1 MIGNITKKAIT
12 ICINM
17 NIPFCIYALP
27 HSKRCVFYANPSAP
41 IESRATF
48 DGQHQFYVNFFNN
61 EGPYTVGIKP
71 EMAATEIVKNLAS
84 LKFRDDPDIS
94 PWSRETKEIQY
105 HSQARQIIDS
115 LKKRGGKTVLSR
127 TFFCECDLDSEYNWP
142 NIIDAYFERNQ
153 GCFRNVFYTRE
164 TGCWI
169 GATPEILLDVNHKN
183 MSFET
188 MSLAGTRPLCDTN
201 KEWDTKNREEHDYV
215 TDYISSTLVK
225 LGVDHKVGM
234 QENVPFG
241 NIEHLCHR
249 ISGRLNDT
257 PIEKILTTLSP
268 TPAVLGFPTQKA
280 LEDIKQ
286 FEVHPRFC
294 YSGFVGVC
302 DKKGYH
308 LYVNL
313 RCAHFNNQ
321 CACIYAGGGLTAKS
335 KPHTEWEETT
345 LKLFPLLQSIIY
357 YG

>member
-1 MIGNITKKAIT
+1 MIGNITKKAIS

-27 HSKRCVFYANPSAP
+27 HSKRCVFYANPTAP
-41 IESRATF
+41 VESKATF
-48 DGQHQFYVNFFNN
+48 DSQAQFFINFFNN
-61 EGPYTVGIKP
+61 ENQYTIGIKP
-71 EMAATEIVKNLAS
+71 EMTATEIIKNLAFF
-84 LKFRDDPDIS
+84 KFREDPDIS
-94 PWSRETKEIQY
+94 PWPCETKEIQY

-127 TFFCECDLDSEYNWP
+127 TFFCESDLDTEYNWP
-142 NIIDAYFERNQ
+142 NIIDAYFEQNQ
-153 GCFRNVFYTRE
+153 GCFRNAFYTRE

-169 GATPEILLDVNHKN
+169 GATPEILLEVSHKDK
-183 MSFET
+183 SFVT
-188 MSLAGTRPLCDTN
+188 MSLAGTRSHTDSN
-201 KEWDTKNREEHDYV
+201 AEWDSKNIEEHNYV
-215 TDYISSTLVK
+215 TDYISNTLQE
-225 LGVDHKVGM
+225 LEIEHKIGE

-241 NIEHLCHR
+241 NIEHLCHK
-249 ISGRLNDT
+249 ITGNLKDVDL
-257 PIEKILTTLSP
+257 EKLLFTLSP
-268 TPAVLGFPTQKA
+268 TPAVLGYPAKEA
-280 LEDIKQ
+280 LREIKK

-308 LYVNL
+308 FYVNL

-335 KPHTEWEETT
+335 SPNTEWEETM